1 MEVKVGEEQTASIKE
16 LIQKGKY
23 PTVFKI
29 LLILSTINGA
39 WSVLFGALGGFILS
53 DESRHEDIKESY
65 ALLLQSMGGAEN
77 PDSVMDQI
85 MEVGPSLLWVSALLG
100 AFTLVSVFFMK
111 NYQKL
116 GFHIYVAVQ
125 LLSVFGVHALFGSPG
140 ASFPISSLLFSACF
154 VWWYKRFYPLMN

>member
-1 MEVKVGEEQTASIKE
+1 MEVKVGEEQGEAIKK

-39 WSVLFGALGGFILS
+39 WSVLFGSLGGFILS
-53 DESRHEDIKESY
+53 DGTRHEEIKESY
-65 ALLLQSMGGAEN
+65 AVLLESMGSGEN
-77 PDSVMDQI
+77 ADSLMDQI

-100 AFTLVSVFFMK
+100 AFTLVAVFFMK
-111 NYQKL
+111 NYQKI

-140 ASFPISSLLFSACF
+140 ASFPFSSLLFSGCF